1 MPNRSRRSF
10 LKSAAAASLATAT
23 SPSFPQAN
31 RQRVF
36 IGSNKPDGI
45 LAFDWDPAAAAFT
58 SAGVAAKIANVDWII
73 YSGDRKY
80 LFAASEVD
88 SFNGKPSG
96 GVASYTVANGAL
108 QPLSAENSAAKG
120 TCHIALDHTGR
131 TLLSADYGGGSAASF
146 LVTYG
151 KLSQAVWTEHYTGT
165 GPVTDRQEA
174 AHAHF
179 ASYSPDNRFAYIN
192 DLGSD
197 CIHIYSLNAATAE
210 LKAAGKYSAK
220 PGSGPR
226 TLHFHPNGSTAYSMN
241 ELSSTVDVLKWNK
254 ADGSLA
260 FVTRV
265 NLLPGG
271 PDGKSTGCDTV
282 ISKDGRNVYFANR
295 GDDFIY
301 AFTADPKTGVLAPIG
316 RTTSGGKIPRNF
328 ALDPTERWMVVA
340 NQNSDLLCVFARDP
354 QTGALANE
362 GRSYPCPAPMCI
374 LFAYEAIPRMDRTTP
389 EPGRAVSW
397 PDSGLFRI
405 AEGCEDR
412 ADDASDDRA
421 KKQKAGH
428 RVE

>member
-1 MPNRSRRSF
+1 VNRWRSPASIGDNPSDMSKPSRRKF
-10 LKSAAAASLATAT
+10 LKTAAAASIAAAASGSL
-23 SPSFPQAN
+23 SQGN

-45 LAFDWDPAAAAFT
+45 LAFDWDPATAEF
-58 SAGVAAKIANVDWII
+58 SPAGVAAKIANVDWII
-73 YSGDRKY
+73 YSADRKY

-88 SFNGKPSG
+88 SFNGKPTG
-96 GVASYTVANGAL
+96 GVASYTVSNGSL
-108 QPLSAENSAAKG
+108 HPLSAENSAAKG

-146 LVTYG
+146 RVTDG
-151 KLSQAVWTEHYTGT
+151 KLSKAVWTEHYTGQ

-210 LKAAGKYSAK
+210 LKAAGKYNAK

-241 ELSSTVDVLKWNK
+241 ELSCTVDVLKWNK
-254 ADGSLA
+254 TDGSLA
-260 FVTRV
+260 FVTRIE
-265 NLLPGG
+265 LLPAGSHG
-271 PDGKSTGCDTV
+271 NVTPTGCDTV

-295 GDDFIY
+295 GNDFIY
-301 AFTADPKTGVLAPIG
+301 AFKADPKTGALTPIG

-362 GRSYPCPAPMCI
+362 GKSFPCPTPMRI
-374 LFAYEAIPRMDRTTP
+374 LFA
-389 EPGRAVSW
+389 
-397 PDSGLFRI
+397 
-405 AEGCEDR
+405 
-412 ADDASDDRA
+412 
-421 KKQKAGH
+421 
-428 RVE
+428 